1 MYNQPVHNGADFRTA
16 FHTPRPDDLRVEAHR
31 KLANDRG
38 PYIGDLKD
46 IPPSELSLR
55 IEAAETLRSSSF
67 GTEDTHLNLS
77 SIIDKQTRVN
87 KNKFNVYFHVP
98 DTSRGI
104 DGEVTEPLSAS
115 DRRVKGQEST
125 SRSEAPLETD
135 DHIWNIT
142 APLSPHYG
150 PHEPIQTAW

>member
-1 MYNQPVHNGADFRTA
+1 LKYDLTQIVCFYHCLMLRSDVNACACCMHVHVVVFI
-16 FHTPRPDDLRVEAHR
+16 FLR
-31 KLANDRG
+31 
-38 PYIGDLKD
+38 D

-67 GTEDTHLNLS
+67 GTGDTHLNLS

-125 SRSEAPLETD
+125 SRSEAPLETE

-142 APLSPHYG
+142 SPLSPHYG